1 MYPKGAM
8 AQQLTPEQWQEK
20 LASMS
25 PEEIKELQK
34 QQCPFCQI
42 AAGKIPARKIY
53 EDDKVL
59 AVLDINPAASG
70 HTLLMPKEHYA
81 IMPMVPEET
90 LAHLGKIAKHI
101 AKAFQKRLF
110 AKGTNMFIANGAAA
124 GQQVQHFLLH
134 LIPREDGD
142 GIEIFQLSEGSV
154 SPEFEKAKQTL
165 SQNLYA
171 VMREYVKKYPTG
183 KKIPDVPKPTEE
195 QLLQLVEQN
204 QQLKELITKQPEQ
217 FKQLAK
223 THSQLSV
230 LFGGV
235 DLDAFIAKVQGKK
248 ERTEDTVDLDAIGD
262 LLEKDISLPSPPK
275 EHSPPQPPR
284 SSPELAP
291 ETKKENDKQKQKK
304 TRKEDNVDLDKVL
317 DLLGG
322 E

>member
-1 MYPKGAM
+1 M

-42 AAGKIPARKIY
+42 VAGKIPARKIY
-53 EDDKVL
+53 EDDKVV
-59 AVLDINPAASG
+59 AVLDINPAAAG

-90 LAHLGKIAKHI
+90 LAHLGKIAKGI

-110 AKGTNMFIANGAAA
+110 AKGTNIFIANGAAA
-124 GQQVQHFLLH
+124 GQQVQHFLFH
-134 LIPREDGD
+134 VIPREDGD
-142 GIEIFQLSEGSV
+142 GIEVFQIAEGSI
-154 SPEFEKAKQTL
+154 SPEFEKVKQTL

-183 KKIPDVPKPTEE
+183 KKIPDTPKPTEE

-204 QQLKELITKQPEQ
+204 PQLKELITKQPEQ

-223 THSQLSV
+223 THPQLAP
-230 LFGGV
+230 LFSGIG
-235 DLDAFIAKVQGKK
+235 LDAFIAKVNGKK
-248 ERTEDTVDLDAIGD
+248 SDDVDLDALGK
-262 LLEKDISLPSPPK
+262 LLEQDTPPLPSQPK
-275 EHSPPQPPR
+275 EHSPQHPP
-284 SSPELAP
+284 SSLPEKAP
-291 ETKKENDKQKQKK
+291 ETKSKEDKQKQKK
-304 TRKEDNVDLDKVL
+304 TGKDEDVDLDKVL

-322 E
+322 GQ